1 MFLFVFKKFIWALS
15 LVTHTIQL
23 VTKCLGMALKCDQ
36 ASDLWQELELASEFE
51 SNLQDTVIETEG
63 ALLISM
69 LLKLNWFHLNYLI
82 TLVLLM

>member
-1 MFLFVFKKFIWALS
+1 
-15 LVTHTIQL
+15 
-23 VTKCLGMALKCDQ
+23 MALKCDQ

-63 ALLISM
+63 ALLILM
-69 LLKLNWFHLNYLI
+69 LLKLSWFHLNYLI

>member
-1 MFLFVFKKFIWALS
+1 
-15 LVTHTIQL
+15 
-23 VTKCLGMALKCDQ
+23 MALKCDQ

>member
-1 MFLFVFKKFIWALS
+1 
-15 LVTHTIQL
+15 
-23 VTKCLGMALKCDQ
+23 MALKCDQ

-63 ALLISM
+63 VLLISM